1 MAQESFLDEPT
12 PDVMDQWRFYFS
24 ILAPTADGTIVDVGC
39 GTGEAERFLIQEYP
53 RIRKIVGVE
62 KDQRWYR
69 QALDRWRQDGSPGQI
84 ELKLGDALDLPFP
97 DGAFDYALCVDM
109 LEWVSSTLDIE
120 PMIALQEIRR
130 VLKPDGSA
138 VIIHTDFDTQ
148 IFNTTDRE
156 LCRRIV
162 HSFADAGPNGQ
173 MGRSLFGLCQQAGF
187 RTVEPLVYTLVNTA
201 WQPNL
206 YGYKIAHMM
215 GEWLVKK
222 SLVSPEEIA
231 RWIADLEGQTGQ
243 GNFFYSINRYICRCT
258 R

>member
-1 MAQESFLDEPT
+1 MAQESFLDEPM
-12 PDVMDQWRFYFS
+12 PDVIDQWRFYFS
-24 ILAPTADGTIVDVGC
+24 ILALTADSTIVDVGC

-62 KDQRWYR
+62 KDLGRYR

-84 ELKLGDALDLPFP
+84 ELKLGDALGLPFP
-97 DGAFDYALCVDM
+97 DGAFDYALCVDV
-109 LEWVSSTLDIE
+109 LEWVSE
-120 PMIALQEIRR
+120 PVAAIQEIRR
-130 VLKPDGSA
+130 VLKPGGSA

-148 IFNTTDRE
+148 IFNTTDRK

-206 YGYKIAHMM
+206 YGYKMVHMM
-215 GEWLVKK
+215 GQWLVKK
-222 SLVSPEEIA
+222 SLASPEEIA
-231 RWIADLEGQTGQ
+231 RWNADLQGQDAHGSY
-243 GNFFYSINRYICRCT
+243 FYSVNRCICRCIG
-258 R
+258 